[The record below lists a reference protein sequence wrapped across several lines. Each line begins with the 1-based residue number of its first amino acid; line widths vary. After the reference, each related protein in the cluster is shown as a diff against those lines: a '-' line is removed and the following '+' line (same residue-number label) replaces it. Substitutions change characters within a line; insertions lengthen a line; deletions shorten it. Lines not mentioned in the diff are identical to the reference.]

1 MIHSIEKGRKED
13 GNRSIADKII
23 KRIHDLEKTVEN
35 NFGRW
40 AWELLQNAKDSV
52 ADDEREVNVA
62 LIFEND
68 KVSFLH
74 NGNHFTEHDIRGLIN
89 QISSKEVEEGQKSN
103 RVGRFGTGFIT
114 THLLSK
120 VVHVKGIVQTQNNEL
135 YKFEFPLDREGTT
148 TAVLAPKI
156 ETTWQHFHQSTKK
169 IISIDNSQFNT
180 VFTYPISNEKQK
192 IIAKRGID
200 EFSRLIPYVLAFI
213 PKIGEVTIV
222 NENEKIKLKR
232 QSVLLHNFIVQI
244 ERRKNLFSSILQIAL
259 CKNEY
264 SSVAIEIN
272 PNTNSVKEIKDV
284 PRIFCDFP
292 LIGTEKFYFPVILN
306 SFYFHPQTER
316 DGVWLKGQEDE
327 EVKINQAI
335 IEQSI
340 PLYETLL
347 TSLTNIGVKKLFHGA
362 TTKIPDVNDK
372 YFDKDWYK
380 NKIQLAL
387 RQSLLKIPIVDTI
400 DNERKPIEFGNGGF
414 IDFPHHSTNIGR
426 EKIWELAALIKNVGL
441 VLPEG
446 QSIDFWD
453 NIIWDDKYKLD
464 IEQLASFLSQACD
477 SFTKLDERINDSSNS
492 INWLNDFYEFI
503 QSEEKSDL
511 FNKYSIVPNLNGNFK
526 ILNEK
531 KNAFQTTPILYID
544 NIQDETLLDVLNH
557 LGEDWREHLIDHNI
571 KIHLTNSNLKKQD
584 IAARITKLF
593 NDYSGDWS
601 QNAIQAIVTLSE
613 WFEYNKEDGKELFP
627 ELYRKRA
634 ELFMNTISDKES
646 LYHLMK
652 SKTPLSTLSEIAQ
665 AIENDPEILRI
676 IEKRKQELAEEKERN
691 EIGEAVEVLLAEVL
705 KNYGFTVEKTHIGR
719 DLIITC
725 KGRINYDVEV
735 KSTSTGGFVSL
746 TPTQAKTAVQKPKH
760 YSLCVVHK
768 NGQKLTKE
776 YIAENAKFVNN
787 IGELIVSKVQDVQR
801 FNNTQDALTIEN
813 GGIGILIENPLSLKY
828 KVNSN
833 IWTSGTNLLN
843 FVEKIKTMN
852 NQIII

>member
-1 MIHSIEKGRKED
+1 MIHSIEQGRKED

-52 ADDEREVNVA
+52 ADDTREVNVA
-62 LIFEND
+62 LIFDNT
-68 KVSFLH
+68 KVIFMH

-120 VVHVKGIVQTQNNEL
+120 VVQVKGIVQTLNNEFH
-135 YKFEFPLDREGTT
+135 KFEFPLDREGTT
-148 TAVLAPKI
+148 TAILAPKI
-156 ETTWQHFHQSTKK
+156 ETTWQHFHQSTEKVF
-169 IISIDNSQFNT
+169 SIDISQFNT
-180 VFTYPISNEKQK
+180 VFTYPIANEKQSE
-192 IIAKRGID
+192 IAKRGID
-200 EFSRLIPYVLAFI
+200 EFNRLIPYVLAFI
-213 PKIGEVTIV
+213 PKIGQVTIV
-222 NENEKIKLKR
+222 NGNEVTTLKR
-232 QSVLLHNFIVQI
+232 QSHLLHNFIVQI
-244 ERRKNLFSSILQIAL
+244 HKTKNSIPSTIHIAL
-259 CKNEY
+259 CKNVL
-264 SSVAIEIN
+264 SAVAIELE
-272 PNTNSVKEIKDV
+272 PSDNSVKELKEI

-292 LIGTEKFYFPVILN
+292 LIGTEKFHFPVMLN

-316 DGVWLKGQEDE
+316 DGIWLRGNDDK
-327 EVKINQAI
+327 EVHLN
-335 IEQSI
+335 QSI
-340 PLYETLL
+340 IQQATSLYETLL
-347 TSLTNIGVKKLFHGA
+347 SLLTNAGVKKLYYAA
-362 TTKIPDVNDK
+362 TTKMPDVNEK
-372 YFDKDWYK
+372 YFDKEWYK
-380 NKIQLAL
+380 NKIQPVL
-387 RQSLLKIPIVDTI
+387 RSVILKTPLVDTVYHG
-400 DNERKPIEFGNGGF
+400 RSAIELDEGAFV
-414 IDFPHHSTNIGR
+414 DFPNHSTKTGR
-426 EKIWELAALIKNVGL
+426 QKIWDLGNSWKTNLM
-441 VLPEG
+441 LPEE

-453 NIIWDDKYKLD
+453 SIIWDEKYRLD
-464 IEQLASFLSQACD
+464 IEQLASFLAASCNTITELNNIIENDKD
-477 SFTKLDERINDSSNS
+477 SLD
-492 INWLNDFYEFI
+492 WLNDFYEFI
-503 QSEEKSDL
+503 QLEEKAEL
-511 FNKYSIVPNLNGNFK
+511 FNQYSIVPNLNGNFK
-526 ILNEK
+526 KVNK
-531 KNAFQTTPILYID
+531 KENTFQTTPILNID
-544 NIQDETLLDVLNH
+544 NIQDETLLDVLKY
-557 LGEDWREHLIDHNI
+557 LGEDWRERLIDHNI
-571 KIHLTNSNLKKQD
+571 KVHLTNSTLKKQD

-652 SKTPLSTLSEIAQ
+652 SKTPLSTLSEIAK
-665 AIENDPEILRI
+665 AIEDDPEIFRI

-691 EIGEAVEVLLAEVL
+691 EIGEAVEALLAEVL
-705 KNYGFTVEKTHIGR
+705 AGYGFTIEKTHMGR

-725 KGRINYDVEV
+725 KGQINYDIEV

-746 TPTQAKTAVQKPKH
+746 TPTQANTAVQKPKH
-760 YSLCVVHK
+760 YSLCIVHK

-776 YIAENAKFVNN
+776 YVSENAKFVNN

-801 FNNTQDALTIEN
+801 FNNNQNILTIEN
-813 GGIGILIENPLSLKY
+813 SGIGILIENPLSLKY

-833 IWTSGTNLLN
+833 IWASGTNLLN
-843 FVEKIKTMN
+843 FVEKIKKMN